1 MTGHIKTWCKNADLL
16 VCGLVR
22 SLFYLLSDPIVFLWE
37 WLIAPSLF
45 LALWFARLWT
55 PHILST
61 QSGRTSSRATCTTTL
76 TWSWQRRAFTGKANS
91 CFMYLGDCVSN
102 GFCSKTRH
110 LFNYRL
116 RNYCMIQF
124 SYFVYFLFRHR
135 HWVRHQS
142 CNWIFHFHRRGCK
155 WERVAINLEWLI
167 SIIFLRYLCCFSS
180 TSFLI
185 TAAFI
190 ILLLIL
196 SNWDSR
202 PTFITFPNRAMLLQQ
217 VSAY

>member
-16 VCGLVR
+16 VCRLVR
-22 SLFYLLSDPIVFLWE
+22 SLFNLLSDPIVFLWE
-37 WLIAPSLF
+37 WLIAPSLL

-124 SYFVYFLFRHR
+124 SYFVYFYSGTGIGSGISRATEYF
-135 HWVRHQS
+135 
-142 CNWIFHFHRRGCK
+142 
-155 WERVAINLEWLI
+155 I
-167 SIIFLRYLCCFSS
+167 SIDEDANERE
-180 TSFLI
+180 
-185 TAAFI
+185 
-190 ILLLIL
+190 LLLTL
-196 SNWDSR
+196 SG
-202 PTFITFPNRAMLLQQ
+202 
-217 VSAY
+217 